1 MLLVIDVGNTESVLG
16 VFEGDELVDQW
27 RIATVKGRTQ
37 DEYRLL
43 LSGLLAG
50 AGYERPKLTGL
61 ALASVVPPVTGAL
74 RAVAPALVDGPL
86 LEVGPGMKTGM
97 PIVIDNP
104 REVGADRIV
113 NAVAAAELHGTPA
126 IVVDFGTS
134 TNFDVVS
141 SAGEYVGGVIATGL
155 EVSQE
160 ALIRAT
166 AALRRVELTPPRSV
180 IGKGTVEAI
189 QSGLLYGHAG
199 MVDAIIQRV
208 SDELEG
214 SVHTLATGGLAS
226 TIVPFCS
233 TVDTIDPHLTLH
245 GLRLVYGLNYE

>member
-1 MLLVIDVGNTESVLG
+1 MLLVIDVGNTETVLG
-16 VFEGDELVDQW
+16 VFDGAELAAHW
-27 RIATVKGRTQ
+27 RVTTVRGRTK

-43 LSGLLAG
+43 LGSMLEME
-50 AGYERPKLTGL
+50 GYGRSRLTGV
-61 ALASVVPPVTGAL
+61 AVSSVVPPATHAL
-74 RAVAPALVDGPL
+74 RDVSGFLADGPVL
-86 LEVGPGMKTGM
+86 VVEPGVKTGM
-97 PIVIDNP
+97 PILIDNP

-113 NAVAAAELHGTPA
+113 NAVAAAAMYGAPA
-126 IVVDFGTS
+126 VVVDFGTS

-141 SAGEYVGGVIATGL
+141 ANREYIGGVISTGL

-199 MVDAIIQRV
+199 LVDGVIGRIQA
-208 SDELEG
+208 ELGE
-214 SVHTLATGGLAS
+214 VRTLATGGLAG
-226 TIVPFCS
+226 TIVPHCVTVE
-233 TVDTIDPHLTLH
+233 TVDEFLTLH
-245 GLRLVYGLNYE
+245 GLRLIYELNQ

>member
-1 MLLVIDVGNTESVLG
+1 MLLVIDAGNTETVFG
-16 VFEGDELVDQW
+16 VFEGDELVDDW
-27 RIATVKGRTQ
+27 RIATVRGRTQ

-43 LSGLLAG
+43 LGGLLTG
-50 AGYERPKLTGL
+50 AGYERPKLTGV
-61 ALASVVPPVTGAL
+61 ALASVVPPVSGAL
-74 RAVAPALVDGPL
+74 RAIASDLADGPL
-86 LEVGPGMKTGM
+86 VEIGPGVKTGM
-97 PIVIDNP
+97 SILIDNP
-104 REVGADRIV
+104 REVGADRVV
-113 NAVAAAELHGTPA
+113 NAVAAASLYGTPA

-141 SAGEYVGGVIATGL
+141 NTGDYIGGVISTGV

-199 MVDAIIQRV
+199 LVDAIMQRITE
-208 SDELEG
+208 ELEG
-214 SVHTLATGGLAS
+214 EPHTLATGGLAP
-226 TIVPFCS
+226 TIVPYCS
-233 TVDTIDPHLTLH
+233 TVETIDPFLTLQ
-245 GLRLVYGLNYE
+245 GLRLVFDLNHE

>member
-1 MLLVIDVGNTESVLG
+1 MLLVIDAGNTETVLG
-16 VFEGDELVDQW
+16 VFEGDELMDHW
-27 RIATVKGRTQ
+27 RIATVRGRTE

-43 LSGLLAG
+43 LGGLLVG
-50 AGYERPKLTGL
+50 EGYERAKLTGV
-61 ALASVVPPVTGAL
+61 ALASVVPPVAAAL
-74 RAVAPALVDGPL
+74 RAVASDLADGPL
-86 LEVGPGMKTGM
+86 LEVGPGVKTGM
-97 PIVIDNP
+97 PILIDNP

-113 NAVAAAELHGTPA
+113 NAVAAASIYGTPA
-126 IVVDFGTS
+126 VVVDFGTS

-141 SAGEYVGGVIATGL
+141 SAGEYIGGVIATGL

-160 ALIRAT
+160 ALVRAT

-199 MVDAIIQRV
+199 LVDGVMQRIIAELG
-208 SDELEG
+208 DE
-214 SVHTLATGGLAS
+214 VHTLATGGLAS

-233 TVDTIDPHLTLH
+233 TVDTVDQFLTLH
-245 GLRLVYGLNYE
+245 GLRMVFGLNHE